1 MAAGVFV
8 GLSTIDLIHTVD
20 AFPSPNSK
28 AVAHAQELF
37 VGGPAT
43 NAAITF
49 SHLGGKTTLAAAVGR
64 NQLAAIIK
72 DDLQRNCIELFD
84 LTPDND
90 ELPAI
95 SSVWV
100 DRDGRRSVV
109 SVNTRNLASA
119 PPAVNPELPAD
130 TRILEVDGHSMQAC
144 QAWARMARSRGI
156 PVVLDGGSWKDG
168 TEDLLASI
176 DMAICSADFMP
187 PGCDSHDQVVQYLQ
201 AHNVKHIAITRGS
214 HPIRFLSGSSTG
226 SIPVPRIEVVDTTG
240 AGDILHG
247 AFCFYAASGLDFVEA
262 LRKAALVASESCRY
276 PGTRRWMQAG

>member
-8 GLSTIDLIHTVD
+8 GLSTIDLLHTVD

-28 AVAHAQELF
+28 AVAHAQDLF

-43 NAAITF
+43 NAAIAF
-49 SHLGGKTTLAAAVGR
+49 SHLGGKATLAAAVGR

-72 DDLQRNCIELFD
+72 DDLQRNSIELID
-84 LTPDND
+84 LTPDTD

-100 DRDGRRSVV
+100 DRHGRRSVV
-109 SVNTRNLASA
+109 SVNTRNLATV
-119 PPAVNPELPAD
+119 PPGFSPELPAD
-130 TRILEVDGHSMQAC
+130 TRILQVDGHSMQAC

-156 PVVLDGGSWKDG
+156 PVVLDGGSWKEG
-168 TEDLLASI
+168 TDDLLESI

-187 PGCDSHDQVVQYLQ
+187 PGCTSHDQLIQYLQ
-201 AHNVKHIAITRGS
+201 VHKVKHIAITRGGD
-214 HPIRFLSGSSTG
+214 PIRFVSGSSSG
-226 SIPVPRIEVVDTTG
+226 AIPVPQIEVVDTSG

-262 LRKAALVASESCRY
+262 LRQAALVASQSCRY
-276 PGTRRWMQAG
+276 PGTRRWMQAV